1 MTENNI
7 QDIIDQVIDN
17 IIQKRKKKGWTHENM
32 ALELGLSPAA
42 YHKIESQ
49 TTKLSLKRLLEIC
62 EVLEVEIAELLGIS
76 NQTIYNQEFKDHSI
90 SQQVIE
96 NMYSDN
102 KELTDRYIDRL
113 EKEIEELKRKETRS

>member
-113 EKEIEELKRKETRS
+113 EKEIEELKPIVLS

>member
-62 EVLEVEIAELLGIS
+62 EVLEVEIAELFGFS
-76 NQTIYNQEFKDHSI
+76 THKIYNQEFR
-90 SQQVIE
+90 
-96 NMYSDN
+96 DN
-102 KELTDRYIDRL
+102 SANKLINNIYHDNRELTERYIDRL

>member
-1 MTENNI
+1 MTESDI
-7 QDIIDQVIDN
+7 QSIINQVIEK

-62 EVLEVEIAELLGIS
+62 NALKVDIIEIFGLS
-76 NQTIYNQEFKDHSI
+76 NHTIYNQEFRDNSI

-96 NMYSDN
+96 NMYNDN
-102 KELTDRYIDRL
+102 KELTERYINRL
-113 EKEIEELKRKETRS
+113 EKEIEELKKKDARG

>member
-1 MTENNI
+1 MTEIDI
-7 QDIIDQVIDN
+7 QNIIDQVIEK

-62 EVLEVEIAELLGIS
+62 EILEFTLGELFGDEKQNVYNFRDNSS
-76 NQTIYNQEFKDHSI
+76 NTNKLIQNIYH
-90 SQQVIE
+90 
-96 NMYSDN
+96 DN
-102 KELTDRYIDRL
+102 KELTERYINRL
-113 EKEIEELKRKETRS
+113 EKEIEELRNKLKT

>member
-62 EVLEVEIAELLGIS
+62 EVLEVEIAELLDIS
-76 NQTIYNQEFKDHSI
+76 NQTIYNQEFRDHSI

-96 NMYSDN
+96 NMYNDN
-102 KELTDRYIDRL
+102 KELTERYIDRL
-113 EKEIEELKRKETRS
+113 EKEIEELKSKK